1 MARKGKRKARRLIAK
16 RTQDRKLKRKEIRRI
31 AKKTNIKR
39 SQVRNVATKINK
51 QSKPK
56 KQFSIQPTRKTQAS
70 NFLDRK
76 SSDGNLGKKD
86 LRRFDK
92 KFGDMKKSGR
102 FVRSFLNKNP
112 NVNKRGT
119 PTGPG
124 RTLTEQI
131 DTITRSGHTDPPRT
145 PPKPTRNQLGIKQP
159 INFNMQP
166 DTSLFDARL
175 ADLEAYAKSIE
186 ADNSI
191 AMTDDTYVGS
201 RNAGGVRFRR
211 RKNRKALG
219 MGTGQL
225 KRSARNQG
233 LITNPVNP

>member
-1 MARKGKRKARRLIAK
+1 MARKGKRKARRLIA
-16 RTQDRKLKRKEIRRI
+16 RKTKDQKLRRKEIKRI
-31 AKKTNIKR
+31 AKKSDLKK
-39 SQVRNVATKINK
+39 SQVRNVATKINR
-51 QSKPK
+51 QSKPR

-102 FVRSFLNKNP
+102 LVKSFLNKNP

-124 RTLTEQI
+124 RTLTEQV
-131 DTITRSGHTDPPRT
+131 DTITTNITTDPPRT
-145 PPKPTRNQLGIKQP
+145 PPKPTREQLGIGQP
-159 INFNMQP
+159 MSFNIQP
-166 DTSLFDARL
+166 DTSMFDARM
-175 ADLEAYAKSIE
+175 AALEAYANSIE
-186 ADNSI
+186 DDNSI

-233 LITNPVNP
+233 LKLNPVNI

>member
-1 MARKGKRKARRLIAK
+1 MARKGKKRARRLIAK
-16 RTQDRKLKRKEIRRI
+16 RTQDRKLKRKEIKRI

-39 SQVRNVATKINK
+39 SQVRNVATKINR

-56 KQFSIQPTRKTQAS
+56 KQFSIQATRKTQAS
-70 NFLDRK
+70 NYLDRK
-76 SSDGNLGKKD
+76 TSDGNLGKKD
-86 LRRFDK
+86 LKRFDK
-92 KFGDMKKSGR
+92 KFGDVKGADRLVS
-102 FVRSFLNKNP
+102 SFLNNNP
-112 NVNKRGT
+112 NLNYRGK
-119 PTGPG
+119 PRGLEG
-124 RTLTEQI
+124 SLRDQV
-131 DTITRSGHTDPPRT
+131 DTITRTGHTDPPGT
-145 PPKPTRNQLGIKQP
+145 PPKSTRKQLGIEQP

-175 ADLEAYAKSIE
+175 AELEAYANSIE

-191 AMTDDTYVGS
+191 AMTDDTYVGG

-233 LITNPVNP
+233 LKLNPVNI